1 MRIVFAGAV
10 SIGDLQSLIAYI
22 NHNPDEFSSGFFVLK
37 KMRSLLFDFLKT
49 KKTMGTSLMRIVFAG
64 VVSIGEIYNPIAHF
78 KKLRLPFTPYL
89 ASN

>member
-1 MRIVFAGAV
+1 MNFHQ
-10 SIGDLQSLIAYI
+10 D
-22 NHNPDEFSSGFFVLK
+22 FFVFQK
-37 KMRSLLFDFLKT
+37 IRSLLFVFLKT